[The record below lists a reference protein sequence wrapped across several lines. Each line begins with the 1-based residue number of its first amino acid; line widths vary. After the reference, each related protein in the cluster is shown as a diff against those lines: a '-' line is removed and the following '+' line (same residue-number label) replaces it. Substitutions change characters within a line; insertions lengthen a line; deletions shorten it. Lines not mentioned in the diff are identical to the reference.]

1 MLAAASPVP
10 VPPRPRTNCSTQ
22 ACAGSESAFAAIVR
36 EHQAMVFGLAYHFL
50 QSWSQAE
57 ELAQDV
63 FLALH
68 QNLARIES
76 ARHLV
81 FWLRRV
87 TSNRCID
94 WVRSPRHR
102 REVQMDDLREPG
114 AMPRWP
120 DPMLDALLRRLVAEL
135 PPHPRIVVTLRF
147 QEDLELAE
155 IAAIVDLPLNTV
167 KVTCGARWRHCGASW
182 PSKDTSMNLEHELRQ
197 ALRRRN
203 PPRGSIKR
211 CSTGSRR
218 TKPSQHRRRRP
229 DGSAGP
235 AGGGVADVRSWRGLL
250 PAAAHGSSN
259 RCRPNSPGRRGSTR
273 RGAGASDRKREGV
286 GGPGQSPG
294 DFPS

>member
-1 MLAAASPVP
+1 MHLFMASSRIYSHMLTVAASADVP
-10 VPPRPRTNCSTQ
+10 VFPGDDLLARAQ
-22 ACAGSESAFAAIVR
+22 AGCENAFAAIVR
-36 EHQAMVFGLAYHFL
+36 EHQSMVFGIAYHVL

-68 QNLARIES
+68 QNLSSIES

-102 REVQMDDLREPG
+102 REVPMDDLHEPG
-114 AMPRWP
+114 AMPRWR

-155 IAAIVDLPLNTV
+155 IARIVDLPLNTV
-167 KVTCGARWRHCGASW
+167 KSH
-182 PSKDTSMNLEHELRQ
+182 LRRSLD
-197 ALRRRN
+197 ALRRKLAEQGHIHE
-203 PPRGSIKR
+203 P
-211 CSTGSRR
+211 
-218 TKPSQHRRRRP
+218 
-229 DGSAGP
+229 
-235 AGGGVADVRSWRGLL
+235 
-250 PAAAHGSSN
+250 
-259 RCRPNSPGRRGSTR
+259 
-273 RGAGASDRKREGV
+273 
-286 GGPGQSPG
+286 
-294 DFPS
+294 